1 MNRFLLFLLGTTL
14 SLPSFSQTG
23 PNDPDIGTNVTGVGT
38 IAWITPAF
46 CIASDNSRVTAAPN
60 GITNYLQ
67 ATDFDFAISSPST
80 IDGIVVGIEKSTN
93 LPTSVAL
100 LDNWSTGL
108 TKAISAG
115 NNRILIVTYGQ
126 ENGTG
131 TRDITAMTYG
141 GQAMTQL
148 SQNVLP
154 GGATFNDRIEVWYLL
169 NTGIAAAA
177 STTIVPTY
185 AGGIVS
191 TEFCEVFSSATFS
204 NVDQLDPIPSSTVSG
219 FNGATDP
226 HQLGSA
232 LTTFIGSMSINAVV
246 CGNNTTA
253 ASVAG
258 ATTAY
263 TIDLTY
269 TEGSDVYFSTVAPA
283 AGNATGAC
291 MQTAHLAHAAAGT
304 IQPTCDFRGTVNRH
318 VMVGFVL
325 QRARELDN
333 EVRIIKGGA
342 IIGTNFAATGTAWLT
357 ADAYTNYGTATEL
370 WGTTWTITDINATN
384 FGAAISTRVTNGTAR
399 VDHIRIT
406 VYSTSTLPIE
416 LLDFT
421 AKAAESHVDLNWV
434 TATETNN
441 SHFLIQRSHDGT
453 TFEDVGQLPGA
464 GNSSSTLFY
473 ETKDLNP
480 LQGTSYYRLKQ
491 VDFDGAFEY
500 SPLRVVTFNSN
511 DLLIFPNPTT
521 DGNITIYNDNVEI
534 NSIAVYSSDLKLVKS
549 CTLIDGVNPI
559 VNIEDLADGAY
570 FLLVKTAQK
579 SQVIKVLKTS
589 GLK

>member
-1 MNRFLLFLLGTTL
+1 MNKFLLFLTGLTL
-14 SLPSFSQTG
+14 TSTLFAQTG
-23 PNDPDIGTNVTGVGT
+23 PNNPAVGANVAGIGTLAWLTPERCTTSNNARSTVG
-38 IAWITPAF
+38 
-46 CIASDNSRVTAAPN
+46 PN
-60 GITNYLQ
+60 GISNYLQ
-67 ATDFDFAISSPST
+67 GTVFGFAIVPPAN
-80 IDGIVVGIEKSTN
+80 IDGIVVGIEKSTSA
-93 LPTSVAL
+93 PTNVAL
-100 LDNWSTGL
+100 LDGWSTGL

-115 NNRILIVTYGQ
+115 NNRILIVIYGQ

-154 GGATFNDRIEVWYLL
+154 GGAAFNDRIEVWYLL
-169 NTGIAAAA
+169 NAGIAAAG

-185 AGGIVS
+185 AGGVTL
-191 TEFCEVFSSATFS
+191 TEYCEVFSSATFS
-204 NVDQLDPIPSSTVSG
+204 NVDQLDPAPSSTVSG

-232 LTTFIGSMSINAVV
+232 LTTYIGSMSINGVV

-258 ATTAY
+258 PTTSY
-263 TIDLTY
+263 TINLGY
-269 TEGSDVYFSTVAPA
+269 TEGTDVYFSTVAPA

-291 MQTAHLAHAAAGT
+291 LQTAHLAHAAAGT

-318 VMVGFVL
+318 VMAGFVL

-333 EVRIIKGGA
+333 EVRIVKGGA
-342 IIGTNFAATGTAWLT
+342 ITGTNLAVAGTAWT
-357 ADAYTNYGTATEL
+357 TVDTYTNYGTATEL
-370 WGTTWTITDINATN
+370 WGTTWTVADINAVD
-384 FGAAISTRVTNGTAR
+384 FGAAISTRVTNGTAQ

-421 AKAAESHVDLNWV
+421 ATAKESWVDLNWI

-441 SHFLIQRSHDGT
+441 DYFLVQRSHDGI
-453 TFEDVGQLPGA
+453 TFEDIGQLPGA

-473 ETKDLNP
+473 EMKDLHP

-491 VDFDGAFEY
+491 VDFDGAFDY
-500 SPLRVVTFNSN
+500 SPIRVVTFNSN
-511 DLLIFPNPTT
+511 DLLIYPNPTT
-521 DGNITIYNDNVEI
+521 DGSITIYNDNVQI
-534 NSIAVYSSDLKLVKS
+534 NSVAVYSSDLKLVKM

-570 FLLVKTAQK
+570 FILVKSEYK
-579 SQVIKVLKTS
+579 SEIVKVLKQTREH
-589 GLK
+589 